1 MPKAQAIDA
10 GHGAFTDHTIA
21 RRPKQRLPNN
31 AKLWRLRPFSPA
43 DAGDRELAIAYL
55 QMYQQTRDE
64 RQKNEASRLSGQR
77 FR

>member
-21 RRPKQRLPNN
+21 RHSKQRLPEST
-31 AKLWRLRPFSPA
+31 KVWRLRPFSPA